1 MACEQEQQDVVHQVA
16 AVNVAIAAVN
26 VANLT
31 LNGTLSQLGVELGLL
46 ASKSARLAGC
56 MQK

>member
-1 MACEQEQQDVVHQVA
+1 
-16 AVNVAIAAVN
+16 VNVAIAAVN